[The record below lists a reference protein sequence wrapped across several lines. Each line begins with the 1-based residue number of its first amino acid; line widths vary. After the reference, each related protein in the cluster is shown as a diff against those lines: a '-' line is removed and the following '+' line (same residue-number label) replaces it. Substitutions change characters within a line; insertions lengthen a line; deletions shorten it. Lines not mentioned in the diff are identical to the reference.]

1 MERRENIWKVAG
13 ITNLASRLYCPLVSL
28 TDGRVFRTVRVEL
41 DGDQLKYMTL
51 REIEAVAVSLIKN
64 HADEKN

>member
-1 MERRENIWKVAG
+1 VEKREGIWKVAG

-41 DGDQLKYMTL
+41 DGEQLKYMTL
-51 REIEAVAVSLIKN
+51 REIEVVAVSLIKN
-64 HADEKN
+64 PADEKS